1 MLKYFVLLIISNVAL
16 ISPICEEGVN
26 HCTSCN
32 PITKLCVKCDK
43 DVFSPDEKGGCS
55 NSKKCIVGNNNCL
68 ECNDEGNLC
77 KICADGYFQDE
88 NGGCSYTNNCEV
100 SYRGQCLKCKE
111 NYIFVGQL
119 NEGIQI
125 CKSLDSED
133 LKNCQKINIEKGI
146 CEKCKDG
153 FYLNQGD
160 KRCTKTSHCYES
172 SFGTCRKCTSSYYLY
187 KRDNTCVEQKD
198 NLKDC
203 QESLDGVKCD
213 LCRDEY
219 YLAKDG
225 KCTITN
231 YCSVSGAFGCEEC
244 VEGFYLSE
252 EGWACTNEENC
263 KNGKRDIGIC
273 LECKDGYT
281 IDFKDGK
288 CKPNHKDDEFKY
300 CEVADEVCK
309 KCIKGYYLGLDNKC
323 SFSRNCSESNNGVC
337 HACADNYYLG
347 LDNKCTEVEHC
358 IYSDDHFACQECE
371 GKYYFNQ
378 EQNKC
383 FIGEGEL
390 ENCKFSYF
398 GSWCTRC
405 KDDFYLNQTE
415 FLCRSNS
422 NPDYFYKCAKTH
434 SGINLCS
441 DCVTGYYLG
450 RKDNKCSKIQGCE
463 RSENENKC
471 LECNEYYCLDLKT
484 GRCEYNHRIDD
495 AEKKFYYKCNRTNE
509 AGTACEVCLNGYTLN
524 ENGLCVNEDNCEEKN
539 GDGSCAKCISGSE
552 NLCLNKDFG
561 CVHSFYGNCLECNDV
576 LDFSICTKCAE
587 GYHVNDYGKCV

>member
-203 QESLDGVKCD
+203 Q
-213 LCRDEY
+213 
-219 YLAKDG
+219 
-225 KCTITN
+225 
-231 YCSVSGAFGCEEC
+231 
-244 VEGFYLSE
+244 
-252 EGWACTNEENC
+252 
-263 KNGKRDIGIC
+263 
-273 LECKDGYT
+273 
-281 IDFKDGK
+281 
-288 CKPNHKDDEFKY
+288 
-300 CEVADEVCK
+300 
-309 KCIKGYYLGLDNKC
+309 
-323 SFSRNCSESNNGVC
+323 
-337 HACADNYYLG
+337 
-347 LDNKCTEVEHC
+347 TE
-358 IYSDDHFACQECE
+358 
-371 GKYYFNQ
+371 
-378 EQNKC
+378 
-383 FIGEGEL
+383 
-390 ENCKFSYF
+390 
-398 GSWCTRC
+398 
-405 KDDFYLNQTE
+405 
-415 FLCRSNS
+415 
-422 NPDYFYKCAKTH
+422 
-434 SGINLCS
+434 
-441 DCVTGYYLG
+441 
-450 RKDNKCSKIQGCE
+450 
-463 RSENENKC
+463 
-471 LECNEYYCLDLKT
+471 
-484 GRCEYNHRIDD
+484 
-495 AEKKFYYKCNRTNE
+495 
-509 AGTACEVCLNGYTLN
+509 
-524 ENGLCVNEDNCEEKN
+524 
-539 GDGSCAKCISGSE
+539 
-552 NLCLNKDFG
+552 
-561 CVHSFYGNCLECNDV
+561 
-576 LDFSICTKCAE
+576 
-587 GYHVNDYGKCV
+587 